1 MERRP
6 FGKTGMN
13 VSVIGFGAWGIGGS
27 AMAGTIPIGWGDVD
41 DTVSTRALL
50 RGVQRGMNFV
60 DTADFYGVGHSE
72 SLIGATLGNRQDII
86 VATKVG
92 HSLNTDGSISTDYSR
107 DYIIRACEASLKRLR
122 RDRIDYYQLHSA
134 RVSHL
139 QEGECIEAMELLQ
152 GQGKIRCWGISL
164 NTFHPEPE
172 AEYLMHR
179 NLGSG
184 FQLVLNIVNQRAV
197 PLLLRAREKGY
208 GVIARM
214 PLQFGLLAGKF
225 TPHTLFEKN
234 DHRSFRLTP
243 AILECALRDLGD
255 VWRMAERLGLSRVSL
270 SLSFCLSF
278 PEVSTVIP
286 GIKTPQQA
294 EENTSGVVRLSADD
308 LKTLQRLY
316 STKLRTIV
324 DQMEHQG

>member
-6 FGKTGMN
+6 FGTTGMN
-13 VSVIGFGAWGIGGS
+13 VNVIGFGAWGIGGS
-27 AMAGTIPIGWGDVD
+27 AMAGTIPIGWGAVD
-41 DTVSTRALL
+41 DAVSSRALL
-50 RGVQRGMNFV
+50 RAVERGVNFI
-60 DTADFYGVGHSE
+60 DTADFYGLGHSE
-72 SLIGATLGNRQDII
+72 SLIGAALGNRQDII

-92 HSLNTDGSISTDYSR
+92 HALTADGSISTDYSR
-107 DYIIRACEASLKRLR
+107 DYIIGACEASLKRLR

-139 QEGECIEAMELLQ
+139 QQGECIEGMELLKD
-152 GQGKIRCWGISL
+152 QGKIRCWGISL

-172 AEYLMHR
+172 AEYLMPR

-184 FQLVLNIVNQRAV
+184 FQLVLNLINQRAV
-197 PLLLRAREKGY
+197 PLLLQAREKGY

-214 PLQFGLLAGKF
+214 PLQFGLLTGKF
-225 TPHTLFEKN
+225 TPHTLFEKD

-243 AILECALRDLGD
+243 AILESAVRDLGD
-255 VWRMAERLGLSRVSL
+255 VWRIAERLGLSRVSL

-278 PEVSTVIP
+278 PEVSIVIP

-294 EENTSGVVRLSADD
+294 EEDTTGIVCLSAGD
-308 LKTLQRLY
+308 LKTLRELY
-316 STKLRTIV
+316 STKLHTIV
-324 DQMEHQG
+324 EMMERQG